1 MPAATILA
9 SRDPLSGVVRT
20 TSTHLGA
27 TQRDTHAGGFESLV
41 GDFVGVRRLERTAR
55 RVLDGLNEQ
64 LGAGGLLAVA
74 AAPGL
79 AAVVDQHAAAVRD
92 ILTVGVES
100 GAAVAGIVLL
110 AGYAQGVQDH
120 LRERGHQLAIPDDT
134 ASWLEASWYH
144 VRLLAVCVLAR
155 KLHPNRPVTDLS

>member
-1 MPAATILA
+1 M
-9 SRDPLSGVVRT
+9 
-20 TSTHLGA
+20 
-27 TQRDTHAGGFESLV
+27 
-41 GDFVGVRRLERTAR
+41 GDFVGLRRLERSAR
-55 RVLDGLNEQ
+55 RVLDGLNAQ
-64 LGAGGLLAVA
+64 LGAAGLLAAA

-120 LRERGHQLAIPDDT
+120 LRERGYQLPIPGDE

-144 VRLLAVCVLAR
+144 VRLLAVCALAR
-155 KLHPNRPVTDLS
+155 NLHPNRPLPA

>member
-1 MPAATILA
+1 
-9 SRDPLSGVVRT
+9 
-20 TSTHLGA
+20 
-27 TQRDTHAGGFESLV
+27 V
-41 GDFVGVRRLERTAR
+41 GDLLGIRRIDRTAR
-55 RVLDGLNEQ
+55 RVLDRLHDQ
-64 LGAGGLLAVA
+64 LGTAGLLAAA

-100 GAAVAGIVLL
+100 GAAVTGAVLL

-120 LRERGHQLAIPDDT
+120 MRERGYQLPIPHNT

-144 VRLLAVCVLAR
+144 VRLVAVCALAR
-155 KLHPNRPVTDLS
+155 NTHPDRSLAA